1 MNIWRSRYLFW
12 LSLLLCLMALNGFCV
27 KWLIGL
33 GLDAKI
39 MISDLM
45 MLPVGIVLVSV
56 VVSVILVF
64 ATEMV
69 LKSINGDLD

>member
-1 MNIWRSRYLFW
+1 
-12 LSLLLCLMALNGFCV
+12 MALSGYYAA
-27 KWLIGL
+27 WLIGL
-33 GLDAKI
+33 GLGATI

>member
-1 MNIWRSRYLFW
+1 
-12 LSLLLCLMALNGFCV
+12 
-27 KWLIGL
+27 
-33 GLDAKI
+33 

-45 MLPVGIVLVSV
+45 MIPVGIVLVSV

-64 ATEMV
+64 GTEMV

>member
-1 MNIWRSRYLFW
+1 
-12 LSLLLCLMALNGFCV
+12 
-27 KWLIGL
+27 
-33 GLDAKI
+33 
-39 MISDLM
+39 MINDLM

-64 ATEMV
+64 GTEMV

>member
-1 MNIWRSRYLFW
+1 
-12 LSLLLCLMALNGFCV
+12 
-27 KWLIGL
+27 
-33 GLDAKI
+33 

-45 MLPVGIVLVSV
+45 MLPVGIVLASV

>member
-1 MNIWRSRYLFW
+1 
-12 LSLLLCLMALNGFCV
+12 
-27 KWLIGL
+27 
-33 GLDAKI
+33 

>member
-1 MNIWRSRYLFW
+1 
-12 LSLLLCLMALNGFCV
+12 
-27 KWLIGL
+27 
-33 GLDAKI
+33 

-45 MLPVGIVLVSV
+45 MVPVGIVLVSV
-56 VVSVILVF
+56 VVSVILIF

>member
-1 MNIWRSRYLFW
+1 
-12 LSLLLCLMALNGFCV
+12 
-27 KWLIGL
+27 
-33 GLDAKI
+33 

-45 MLPVGIVLVSV
+45 MVPVGIVLVSV